1 MTEQQHSP
9 QQAYIADV
17 TADNLAELIEF
28 SHKIPLWLQF
38 WQPQHEASITA
49 VNHLVGLAQ
58 LRAGDF
64 ILAKVHIG
72 QQSEIAQRLGVTQA
86 PASKLIVKGEIVAQS
101 DALLTEQKYRELLAP
116 HVPAE
121 ASEVLRQQA
130 QVAFA
135 EGDLEQVLQL
145 LAQATSVNPNN
156 FLVHLDLVQ
165 MYLLQGHLD
174 KAQTLFD
181 KLPDEAK
188 QSADGK
194 RTLGLLFFSGI
205 VAEADDLPSIQ
216 QALDENPQN
225 PAALYALAGYLV
237 LHNQPEQAMEAL
249 FTLFK
254 ADRGYNEGA
263 AQKALIQL
271 FTMLTP
277 THPQWVAQARRTL
290 QGLLY

>member
-1 MTEQQHSP
+1 MSEHPTQP
-9 QQAYIADV
+9 QAYIVDV
-17 TADNLAELIEF
+17 TAQNLAELIEF

-38 WQPQHEASITA
+38 WQPLNEASINA
-49 VNHLVGLAQ
+49 VNLLSGLAKQ
-58 LRAGDF
+58 RAGDF
-64 ILAKVHIG
+64 ILGKVHIG
-72 QQSEIAQRLGVTQA
+72 QQTDIAQHLGVTQA
-86 PASKLIVKGEIVAQS
+86 PASKLIVKGELVAHS
-101 DALLTEQKYRELLAP
+101 DEALNEQGYRELLAP

-130 QVAFA
+130 QMAFA
-135 EGDLEQVLQL
+135 EGDLEQALQL

-188 QSADGK
+188 HAADGK

-216 QALDENPQN
+216 QALGENPQN

-271 FTMLTP
+271 FAMLAP